1 MASIFTYDPNPPRV
15 SSPWSTPKSTTPKLD
30 ISSITTRSA
39 SPNVQLED
47 FKPQVLGLRDVGITR
62 LDPEPQEG
70 PTEYKLH
77 LLLRPRTSAAASAG
91 VAALFGNDES
101 RVGGR
106 SRSPQLELSS
116 PVPRSSSTPSIQT
129 RQNRLQH
136 LTTQLLWRLQQSSPF
151 HSSSSANLVLPLL
164 PEATPRL
171 GVPSKPAHLLPGLEE
186 SQGALYEIGV
196 ADDGTFVGLN
206 DDEMQESLTNL
217 RAMAASLGCHV
228 EVLRKVLVG
237 RFQPTVGT
245 SSSIQTVVTEDLWV
259 VEALVRPDLGEKFE
273 NHPATQKSGLIRR
286 VTDPLSTDLRHSEV
300 EQIRISLV
308 GASAVGKS
316 TLLGVLTS
324 SVTDNGR
331 GKSRL
336 SLLKHR
342 HEVSSGITSSV
353 AQELIGY
360 LTPSSES
367 TATQISDLDEPAD
380 VVNYGL
386 SNVASWNDIHS
397 ITGNGRLA
405 FVSDSPGLPR
415 FSKSS
420 IRTLVSWKPHW
431 TILCVS
437 ATGDGDHAEGLTDSK
452 APEAQGASANGTPLN
467 DVGTIELSL
476 SYLHMCLKL
485 GLPLVLAMTKMDLAS
500 KGGLR
505 TVLGQVLSV
514 LKAAGRKPI
523 ILPASNIGVTPD
535 LQSRGSSQLG
545 HDASLRFTQNASL
558 LLQSIN
564 DADNHEISSIVQNM
578 REIGDPS
585 IVPIVLISSVTGMGI
600 GKVHALLRA
609 LPTLS
614 APTLSPTPSRG
625 AAISS
630 PPSTSA
636 NARGS
641 SALFTVDEIF
651 SMPVSKVFSPVQD
664 STVLDHSIVI
674 CGHLAKG
681 SIGVGE
687 ELSLGPFGTIGSLS
701 TGQGYPNEEGYFRA
715 RNVDRSTNLAAT
727 HTWAA
732 VRVISIRNLRLPVR
746 CLLGGQVGT
755 LGIVLVKDSIE
766 APVSLAKARRGMIL
780 ASSEVRNRSTV
791 YSSFSAQFSLEDF
804 EDPNSPPLLIGGQA
818 VVYINSIRA
827 PVKVL
832 AVERVQT
839 QDDEMSLTQSIACL
853 NTAESTVTRSD
864 PIEEQGFFGF
874 DGDDAPTSNS
884 TVAGHETRDEET
896 GAEMGGTMVKIV
908 FTFLRWPESFTSG
921 DQILVIP
928 SPSASFS
935 SSAGVNSSSFPAN
948 SLEKIVNGDFSSNH
962 AAITNGLA
970 GFVGSVV

>member
-30 ISSITTRSA
+30 ILSITTRSA
-39 SPNVQLED
+39 SPKVQSED
-47 FKPQVLGLRDVGITR
+47 FKPQVLALGDVGITR

-77 LLLRPRTSAAASAG
+77 LLLRPRTSAAASVG

-101 RVGGR
+101 RVSGR
-106 SRSPQLELSS
+106 SRSPQLGHGL
-116 PVPRSSSTPSIQT
+116 PALRSSSTPSIQT

-164 PEATPRL
+164 PEATPKL
-171 GVPSKPAHLLPGLEE
+171 GVPNKPAHLLPGLEE

-237 RFQPTVGT
+237 QFQPTVDTLGIHT
-245 SSSIQTVVTEDLWV
+245 MVAEDLWV
-259 VEALVRPDLGEKFE
+259 VEALVRPELGEKFE
-273 NHPATQKSGLIRR
+273 DAPVSQKSGVLQG
-286 VTDPLSTDLRHSEV
+286 VAAAASNDLRHSEV

-324 SVTDNGR
+324 SITDNGR

-367 TATQISDLDEPAD
+367 TAPHISDLDQPAD

-397 ITGNGRLA
+397 ITGDGRLA

-431 TILCVS
+431 TVLCLS
-437 ATGDGDHAEGLTDSK
+437 ATGDVDHLEGLAGSK
-452 APEAQGASANGTPLN
+452 APEAQRASANSLLLN

-476 SYLHMCLKL
+476 SYLHISLKL
-485 GLPLVLAMTKMDLAS
+485 GLPLVLAMTKMDMAS

-514 LKAAGRKPI
+514 LKAAGRQPV
-523 ILPASNIGVTPD
+523 ILPTSNVGATPD
-535 LQSRGSSQLG
+535 LQSHGSSQLG
-545 HDASLRFTQNASL
+545 HDASLRFTQNTRQM
-558 LLQSIN
+558 LQSIN
-564 DADNHEISSIVQNM
+564 GADNHEISSIINNMKQN
-578 REIGDPS
+578 GDPS
-585 IVPIVLISSVTGMGI
+585 IVPIVLVSSVTGLGI

-609 LPTLS
+609 LPLLS
-614 APTLSPTPSRG
+614 TPIASPIALHG
-625 AAISS
+625 AAMPP
-630 PPSTSA
+630 PPSTST
-636 NARGS
+636 NPPGS
-641 SALFTVDEIF
+641 PALFPVDEIF
-651 SMPVSKVFSPVQD
+651 SMPISKVFSPVRE
-664 STVLDHSIVI
+664 STVPDHSIVI
-674 CGHLAKG
+674 CGLLARG
-681 SIGVGE
+681 NIGVGE
-687 ELSLGPFGTIGSLS
+687 ELLLGPFGTVGGQS
-701 TGQGYPNEEGYFRA
+701 TGQIYPNEEGISHA
-715 RNVDRSTNLAAT
+715 RNIDRSTNLAAT
-727 HTWAA
+727 HAWAA

-746 CLLGGQVGT
+746 CLLEGQVGT
-755 LGIVLVKDSIE
+755 LGVVLMKDSIE
-766 APVSLAKARRGMIL
+766 APASLTKARRGMIL
-780 ASSEVRNRSTV
+780 ASLEMRNRSPV
-791 YSSFSAQFSLEDF
+791 YSSFSAHFSLKDF

-839 QDDEMSLTQSIACL
+839 HDDEPSLTTSMGAL
-853 NTAESTVTRSD
+853 NTTDSRMV
-864 PIEEQGFFGF
+864 EEEGFFGF
-874 DGDDAPTSNS
+874 DGDDATLSTS
-884 TVAGHETRDEET
+884 TDTEHKGRGEQTEGET
-896 GAEMGGTMVKIV
+896 GGTTVKIV

-928 SPSASFS
+928 SPLATFS
-935 SSAGVNSSSFPAN
+935 SSASINGSSFPAN
-948 SLEKIVNGDFSSNH
+948 SLEKIENGDCSSNN
-962 AAITNGLA
+962 AAIANGLS
-970 GFVGSVV
+970 GFVGNVV